1 MAQGRYAVSVKKGL
15 LLISGEKQQQ
25 VAEGATAY
33 LTTGQK
39 FTVATGSQVL
49 LIDGQNLTLLNA
61 GDSVNIGIQGIVT
74 TRATDATTQNS
85 EGVEPD
91 ADVAAIQKALKE
103 GLDVTETAPAPAAG
117 NASAQQSAG
126 GDGGAT
132 GGSALGA
139 TYRIDYSGQQTR
151 VTAGYDTSGQTNRE
165 PTRLDLG
172 ATGSNALPEPDENA
186 ADKTAPFVT
195 VNAPDNTNDTTP
207 TITGKSD
214 APAGSTV
221 TIVVTD
227 AKGDTQTLTT
237 TVKPDGGYSVDV
249 TTPLAEGG
257 YKADASVS
265 DPAGNKG
272 QASDNGNVDVTAPK
286 ITVNAPDNTNDTT
299 PTITGTTD
307 APAGSTVTLVV
318 TDAKG
323 DKQTLTATV
332 QPDGSYSVDVTKP
345 LAEGGYQADA
355 SVSDPA
361 GNKGLASDNGSVDSA
376 APSVV
381 VNIVDDQLTVG
392 KTSDVTFT
400 FSEKVKDFEVGDL
413 TVVGGTVTDLKST
426 DGGKTGT
433 FTPTP
438 GYTGE
443 ASVTVKPDSYTDL
456 NGNKGSGGSDTAP
469 VDTAAPSVVVN
480 IVDDQLTVGETSSV
494 TFTFSEKVK
503 DFEVDDLTVVGGTVT
518 GLTTSDGGKTWTGT
532 FTPTPGY
539 TGEASVTVK
548 PDSYTDLNG
557 NKGSGGSDTAPVDTA
572 APSVVVNIV
581 DDQLTVGE
589 TSSVT
594 FTFSEKVKDFEVDDL
609 TVVGGTVTGLTTSD
623 GGKTWTGTF
632 TPTPGFEGP
641 ASVTVKPDSY
651 TDLNGNKG
659 TGGSDTASV
668 DIQAPPPPRVEIVDD
683 ANDDGYI
690 TPKEDLAINGK
701 GQVLVKVHLPKD
713 AEVGDILKVTGQPDY
728 ELTQADINNGYREY
742 KYHKVESG
750 NTLEVTATITDK
762 TGNISASG
770 SDKALMVPDKQYL
783 EGNIYND
790 TFTID
795 AHPAGGY
802 ITIGGGEAQPADRT
816 FVSKE
821 NNYIN
826 AGAGRDHVE
835 SGAGNDVIWLG
846 QSYTPAGLGLANDMT
861 VFNSEAGQ
869 KAIKD
874 LIEKFATT
882 TDEYLN
888 SSVSKLKDAL
898 PSDIVTLA
906 TGALVDIAHAGEGND
921 TVFGEGGTDLIF
933 GGDGDDY
940 LDGGAD
946 DDVLRGG
953 SGDDTLLGGTGND
966 ILIGGT
972 GNDILIGGSGKNLF
986 IWAQND
992 QGKGGQISKDIV
1004 QDFSIADKDC
1014 LDISQLL
1021 QNENKSNIGDFISLE
1036 RQGDSLLLKLSVTAN
1051 GAVSQHIELQN
1062 QAQLMGNHAQGI
1074 YDAATEKQLLDE
1086 LIKQG
1091 ALKFDL

>member
-1 MAQGRYAVSVKKGL
+1 
-15 LLISGEKQQQ
+15 
-25 VAEGATAY
+25 
-33 LTTGQK
+33 
-39 FTVATGSQVL
+39 
-49 LIDGQNLTLLNA
+49 
-61 GDSVNIGIQGIVT
+61 
-74 TRATDATTQNS
+74 
-85 EGVEPD
+85 
-91 ADVAAIQKALKE
+91 
-103 GLDVTETAPAPAAG
+103 
-117 NASAQQSAG
+117 
-126 GDGGAT
+126 
-132 GGSALGA
+132 
-139 TYRIDYSGQQTR
+139 
-151 VTAGYDTSGQTNRE
+151 
-165 PTRLDLG
+165 
-172 ATGSNALPEPDENA
+172 
-186 ADKTAPFVT
+186 
-195 VNAPDNTNDTTP
+195 
-207 TITGKSD
+207 
-214 APAGSTV
+214 
-221 TIVVTD
+221 
-227 AKGDTQTLTT
+227 
-237 TVKPDGGYSVDV
+237 
-249 TTPLAEGG
+249 
-257 YKADASVS
+257 
-265 DPAGNKG
+265 
-272 QASDNGNVDVTAPK
+272 
-286 ITVNAPDNTNDTT
+286 
-299 PTITGTTD
+299 
-307 APAGSTVTLVV
+307 
-318 TDAKG
+318 
-323 DKQTLTATV
+323 
-332 QPDGSYSVDVTKP
+332 
-345 LAEGGYQADA
+345 
-355 SVSDPA
+355 
-361 GNKGLASDNGSVDSA
+361 
-376 APSVV
+376 
-381 VNIVDDQLTVG
+381 
-392 KTSDVTFT
+392 
-400 FSEKVKDFEVGDL
+400 
-413 TVVGGTVTDLKST
+413 
-426 DGGKTGT
+426 
-433 FTPTP
+433 
-438 GYTGE
+438 
-443 ASVTVKPDSYTDL
+443 
-456 NGNKGSGGSDTAP
+456 
-469 VDTAAPSVVVN
+469 
-480 IVDDQLTVGETSSV
+480 
-494 TFTFSEKVK
+494 
-503 DFEVDDLTVVGGTVT
+503 
-518 GLTTSDGGKTWTGT
+518 
-532 FTPTPGY
+532 
-539 TGEASVTVK
+539 
-548 PDSYTDLNG
+548 
-557 NKGSGGSDTAPVDTA
+557 
-572 APSVVVNIV
+572 
-581 DDQLTVGE
+581 
-589 TSSVT
+589 
-594 FTFSEKVKDFEVDDL
+594 
-609 TVVGGTVTGLTTSD
+609 
-623 GGKTWTGTF
+623 
-632 TPTPGFEGP
+632 
-641 ASVTVKPDSY
+641 
-651 TDLNGNKG
+651 
-659 TGGSDTASV
+659 
-668 DIQAPPPPRVEIVDD
+668 
-683 ANDDGYI
+683 
-690 TPKEDLAINGK
+690 PKEDLAINGK

-728 ELTQADINNGYREY
+728 ELTQADINNGYKEY

-861 VFNSEAGQ
+861 AFNSEAGQ

-898 PSDIVTLA
+898 PSDIATLA

-953 SGDDTLLGGTGND
+953 SGNDTLLGGTGND

-972 GNDILIGGSGKNLF
+972 GNDILIGGSGKDLF